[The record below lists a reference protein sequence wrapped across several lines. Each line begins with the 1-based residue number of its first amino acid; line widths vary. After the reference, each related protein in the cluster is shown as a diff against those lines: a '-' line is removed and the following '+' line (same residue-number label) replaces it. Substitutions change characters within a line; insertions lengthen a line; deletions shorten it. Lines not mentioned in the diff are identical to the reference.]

1 MMRRRIT
8 EEELRGA
15 DEALKEIAA
24 ANRRAAQI
32 AFDNHADLVATVE
45 PLPDIDK
52 LKLGPRDEFL
62 RGYLTR
68 ERHILGSFAS
78 LFYWIMG
85 LSILASVV
93 PAIALILVMSQAND
107 RNPVAPVV
115 LYNLVSLAVQY
126 GIIFFVAKLCA
137 EFVWLRSA
145 KIENEAINAKADVER
160 LIGMQ
165 KDIEKKVEERAAQ
178 IKAGDNAI
186 IIVNSTTG
194 NIEQTIETR
203 QDMRDPLALLIAYA
217 EQSGRQ
223 DAIEASKKIAEEA
236 SKAQP
241 DKPEVFRLWNT
252 IVAAIPKIADV
263 IEITKMI
270 MKLVSA
276 TG

>member
-1 MMRRRIT
+1 MMRRGIT

-45 PLPDIDK
+45 LLPDIDK
-52 LKLGPRDEFL
+52 LKLGSRDEFL
-62 RGYLTR
+62 KGYLTR
-68 ERHILGSFAS
+68 EKRILGSFGS

-252 IVAAIPKIADV
+252 IVAAIPKIGDV
-263 IEITKMI
+263 VEITKMI
-270 MKLVSA
+270 MKLVS
-276 TG
+276 TVG

>member
-1 MMRRRIT
+1 MAPRIT
-8 EEELRGA
+8 EEELRDA

-24 ANRRAAQI
+24 TNRRAAQT
-32 AFDNHADLVATVE
+32 AFDNHAKRAATVE

-62 RGYLTR
+62 KGYLTR
-68 ERHILGSFAS
+68 EKHILGWFGS

-85 LSILASVV
+85 LSILASAV
-93 PAIALILVMSQAND
+93 PTIILVLLMSEASA
-107 RNPVAPVV
+107 RNPVAPAAF
-115 LYNLVSLAVQY
+115 YNLVSLAVQY

-137 EFVWLRSA
+137 DLVWLRSA
-145 KIENEAINAKADVER
+145 KLENEALNAKADVER
-160 LIGMQ
+160 LLGMQ

-186 IIVNSTTG
+186 IVLNSTTG

-236 SKAQP
+236 GKAQP
-241 DKPEVFRLWNT
+241 DKSEVFKLWNT
-252 IVAAIPKIADV
+252 VVAAIPKIGDV
-263 IEITKMI
+263 IEVTKMI